1 MVTII
6 SHLALTLSCSISFY
20 IYYGKYGAPK
30 QVMNRRLTKFR
41 SLIRPTNNNKEMEEG
56 VEMMGLPDMDNL
68 VENDIN
74 LDTLFRE
81 TSFRGSSKDISCS
94 PDILLE
100 MQNNIEYDWR
110 LQDGKK
116 WPVTTQTPLL
126 HNFSQLDFSW
136 VWHIFCFVNPPYNP
150 TQQKLDTSW
159 AELWSA

>member
-100 MQNNIEYDWR
+100 MQNNIEYD
-110 LQDGKK
+110 
-116 WPVTTQTPLL
+116 
-126 HNFSQLDFSW
+126 
-136 VWHIFCFVNPPYNP
+136 
-150 TQQKLDTSW
+150 
-159 AELWSA
+159 